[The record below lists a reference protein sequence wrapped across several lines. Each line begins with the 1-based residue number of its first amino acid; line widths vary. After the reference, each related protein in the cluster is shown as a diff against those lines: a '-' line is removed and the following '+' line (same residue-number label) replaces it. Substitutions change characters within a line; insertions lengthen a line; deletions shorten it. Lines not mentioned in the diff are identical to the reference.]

1 MERVNPYASVEKR
14 TFESALLHL
23 LETEY
28 ALLGG
33 RRILNLLV
41 EDVVG
46 LQEEFYPSLEG
57 AGSGTLVWTCTA
69 DEGQKA
75 QPGKRTEE
83 YKTVTVKL
91 PLVRGEDIRARTE
104 KKAGRGK
111 TREVARERDKGRLAR
126 LAKAAV
132 EQGGLLTLAELSV
145 MLNLSYGLTGR
156 YAQEWAEEKGEL
168 LPLKGYR
175 MDQGSRPTHKKE
187 IVRLY
192 EQGVAPPDIAR
203 ETDHSLKSVERYL
216 TDYERVK
223 MLLKRGAEVEEIRT
237 LTGLSRWVVVEYVE
251 LVRQYHPEL
260 FGEAD

>member
-1 MERVNPYASVEKR
+1 MRAVNPYASIEKR

-33 RRILNLLV
+33 RRILSLLV
-41 EDVVG
+41 EDVVT

-69 DEGQKA
+69 DEGKKA

-91 PLVRGEDIRARTE
+91 PLVTVEDMRDRTD
-104 KKAGRGK
+104 KKTPRGK
-111 TREVARERDKGRLAR
+111 TREKAKERDKRRLAR
-126 LAKAAV
+126 IAKAAA
-132 EQGGLLTLAELSV
+132 EQGGLLTIAELSV
-145 MLNLSYGLTGR
+145 IVNRSYDVTRG
-156 YAQEWAEEKGEL
+156 YAHEWQEERDEL

-175 MDQGSRPTHKKE
+175 MDQGCRPTHKGE

-203 ETDHSLKSVERYL
+203 ETGHSLKSAERYL

-223 MLLKRGAEVEEIRT
+223 MLLKRGAEVGEVRT
-237 LTGLSRWVVVEYVE
+237 LTGLSRWVVVEYVK
-251 LVRQYHPEL
+251 LARQYHPEL
-260 FGEAD
+260 FSEAD